1 LRHILVSDKI
11 RNFNE
16 INRLAFKSDRLLE
29 IVDDSSGDYVEKT
42 GADGKVTR
50 VFNKEHFEDR
60 RRRINARNWTLTHLA
75 PKKYRYR

>member
-29 IVDDSSGDYVEKT
+29 RDPEKWQP
-42 GADGKVTR
+42 
-50 VFNKEHFEDR
+50 VFRKDR
-60 RRRINARNWTLTHLA
+60 APLRIKGPAAMPGLFAVLATAERRDLPAKIHRLVIN
-75 PKKYRYR
+75 